1 MIKTVIAGAAGR
13 MGGTITRLVHADK
26 DLELVGAFEKMG
38 HPKIGQDVGEL
49 VGLGKV
55 GIEVSGGLEEVIERG
70 EVIIDFTFH
79 TASLNHLRM
88 AKAHDKAIVIGTTG
102 FTEEEMKEVKD
113 MAPEVRC
120 VLSPN
125 MSIGV
130 NLLFRIIPEI
140 AKVLGEDY
148 DIEIVEMHHRMKK
161 DAPSGTAVKLA
172 QLLAQA
178 LGRDLDRVGIYSRK
192 GIVGERKSE
201 EIGVLAL
208 RGGDVVGEH
217 TVFFAGLGE
226 RIEVTHRASSR
237 ETFARGALRAA
248 KWIVHQEKGLYDMLD
263 VLGLRQ

>member
-1 MIKTVIAGAAGR
+1 MIKTVVAGAAGR
-13 MGGTITRLVHADK
+13 MGGTVIRLVHADR
-26 DLELVGAFEKMG
+26 DLELVGVFEKMG
-38 HPKIGQDVGEL
+38 HPKIGEDVGEL
-49 VGLGKV
+49 VGLGKL
-55 GIEVSGGLEEVIERG
+55 GIKVSGGLEEIIEKA

-79 TASLNHLRM
+79 TASLNHLKT
-88 AKAHDKAIVIGTTG
+88 AKEYHKPIVIGTTG
-102 FTEEEMKEVKD
+102 FTKEELREIKD
-113 MAPEVRC
+113 MAPQVRC

-130 NLLFRIIPEI
+130 NLLFKIIPEI

-148 DIEIVEMHHRMKK
+148 DTEILEMHHRMKR
-161 DAPSGTAVKLA
+161 DAPSGTAMKLA

-178 LGRDLDRVGIYSRK
+178 LGRDLDEVGIYSRK
-192 GIVGERKSE
+192 GIIGERKSK

-217 TVFFAGLGE
+217 TIFFAGLGE

-248 KWIVHQEKGLYDMLD
+248 KWIVHQKKGLYDMLD
-263 VLGLRQ
+263 VLGLK

>member
-1 MIKTVIAGAAGR
+1 MIRTVVAGAAGR
-13 MGGTITRLVHADK
+13 MGGTVIRLVYADK
-26 DLELVGAFEKMG
+26 DLELVGTFERG
-38 HPKIGQDVGEL
+38 DHPKIGEDVGEL

-55 GIEVSGGLEEVIERG
+55 GIKVSGGLEEIIEKS

-79 TASLNHLRM
+79 TASLNHLKI
-88 AKAHDKAIVIGTTG
+88 AKAHNKPIVIGTTG
-102 FTEEEMKEVKD
+102 FTEEEMKEIKD
-113 MAPEVRC
+113 MAPEIRC

-130 NLLFRIIPEI
+130 NLLFKIIPEI
-140 AKVLGEDY
+140 SKVLGEDY

-161 DAPSGTAVKLA
+161 DAPSGTAMKLA

-178 LGRDLDRVGIYSRK
+178 LGQDLDKVGIYSRK
-192 GIVGERKSE
+192 GIIGERKSR

-217 TVFFAGLGE
+217 TIFFAGLGE

-248 KWIVHQEKGLYDMLD
+248 KWIVHQKKNLYDMLD
-263 VLGLRQ
+263 VLGLK